1 MNNGVFEN
9 FEAECSLLGSILQEP
24 SLLDELNLK
33 YTDFK
38 DSRNRYVS
46 KAIEG
51 LVEAK
56 APIDLITITTWLG
69 ERNLLDK
76 IDGVSYISDLA
87 NSVPSTANVKYYEK
101 LVKSCAK
108 KRLIQRTLE
117 KMSSKLSEVENE
129 EELDSLIGKGFEVI
143 QNAGESKL
151 NGFTHIKEVMIDV
164 YDNAEEDKGD
174 VIGTPTGFYDLD
186 RMLGGMRGGDFI
198 VIGARPSM
206 GKTAFMLNVANGA
219 AKSGDLVPIFSLEM
233 KLLSLG
239 QRMVSSEG
247 RIDSRR
253 LKIGGKNLTGDEW
266 TKLTMAIGELCSL
279 DVLLND
285 TSAVTIN
292 DIKKELTK
300 LRKENPN
307 RRITCLIDYLQLITG
322 DPKFKGN
329 RQAEISDISRQ
340 LKIIAQDLDIVIV
353 GLSQLSRSVEQRQD
367 KRPMLSDLRE
377 SGSIEQDADIVM
389 FLYRDDY
396 YDKESENKNLLECIV
411 AKQRDGA
418 VGTVQLAFVKE
429 YGAIVNLD
437 RGVQN

>member
-1 MNNGVFEN
+1 MINGVFEN
-9 FEAECSLLGSILQEP
+9 YEAESSLLGSILQEP
-24 SLLDELNLK
+24 SLLDEITIK
-33 YTDFK
+33 YTDFY
-38 DSRNRYVS
+38 DTRNKYLA

-51 LVEAK
+51 LVEQK
-56 APIDLITITTWLG
+56 APIDLVSLTTWLG
-69 ERNLLDK
+69 ERNLIDK
-76 IDGVSYISDLA
+76 VDGVSYISNIA
-87 NSVPSTANVKYYEK
+87 ASVPTTSNAKYYYK
-101 LVKSCAK
+101 LVKSCSK
-108 KRLIQRTLE
+108 KRLIKRTLE
-117 KMSSKLSEVENE
+117 RMASKLQETESE

-151 NGFTHIKEVMIDV
+151 NGFTHIKEVMQDV
-164 YDNAEEDKGD
+164 YMQAEEERGEI
-174 VIGTPTGFYDLD
+174 IGTPTSFHDLD

-198 VIGARPSM
+198 VVGARPSM
-206 GKTAFMLNVANGA
+206 GKTAFALNVANGA
-219 AKSGDLVPIFSLEM
+219 AKSGDLVPVFSLEM

-239 QRMVSSEG
+239 QRMVASEG
-247 RIDSRR
+247 RLDSRR
-253 LKIGGKNLTGDEW
+253 LKIGGKTLKAEEW
-266 TKLTMAIGELCSL
+266 TKLTMAIGELCHL

-285 TSAVTIN
+285 TSGVTIN

-340 LKIIAQDLDIVIV
+340 LKILAQDLDIVIIA
-353 GLSQLSRSVEQRQD
+353 LSQLSRSVEQRQD

-389 FLYRDDY
+389 FLYREDY
-396 YDKESENKNLLECIV
+396 YEKDTENKNLLECIV

-429 YGAIVNLD
+429 YGAIVNLQRNFD
-437 RGVQN
+437 

>member
-1 MNNGVFEN
+1 MINGVFEN
-9 FEAECSLLGSILQEP
+9 YEAESSLLGSILQEP
-24 SLLDELNLK
+24 SLLDEITIK
-33 YTDFK
+33 YTDFN
-38 DSRNRYVS
+38 DTRNRYLA
-46 KAIEG
+46 KA
-51 LVEAK
+51 VEELTNQK
-56 APIDLITITTWLG
+56 APIDLVSITTWLG
-69 ERNLLDK
+69 ERNLLEK
-76 IDGVSYISDLA
+76 VDGVSYISDIA
-87 NSVPSTANVKYYEK
+87 TSVPTTANAKYYHK

-108 KRLIQRTLE
+108 KRLIKRTLD
-117 KMSSKLSEVENE
+117 KMSSKLSETESE
-129 EELDSLIGKGFEVI
+129 DELDSLIGKGFDVI

-164 YDNAEEDKGD
+164 YDQAEEERGEI
-174 VIGTPTGFYDLD
+174 IGTPTGFHDLD

-198 VIGARPSM
+198 VVGARPSM
-206 GKTAFMLNVANGA
+206 GKTAFALNVSNGA
-219 AKSGDLVPIFSLEM
+219 AKSGDLVPVFSLEM

-239 QRMVSSEG
+239 QRMVASEG

-253 LKIGGKNLTGDEW
+253 LKIGGKTLTGEEW
-266 TKLTMAIGELCSL
+266 GKLSMAMGELCSL

-285 TSAVTIN
+285 ASGVTIN
-292 DIKKELTK
+292 DIKKELTI
-300 LRKENPN
+300 LRKANPE

-340 LKIIAQDLDIVIV
+340 LKIIAQDLDIVIIA
-353 GLSQLSRSVEQRQD
+353 LSQLSRSVEQRQD

-389 FLYRDDY
+389 FLYREDY
-396 YDKESENKNLLECIV
+396 YEKDTENKNLLECIV

-429 YGAIVNLD
+429 YGAIVNLQ
-437 RGVQN
+437 RTFE